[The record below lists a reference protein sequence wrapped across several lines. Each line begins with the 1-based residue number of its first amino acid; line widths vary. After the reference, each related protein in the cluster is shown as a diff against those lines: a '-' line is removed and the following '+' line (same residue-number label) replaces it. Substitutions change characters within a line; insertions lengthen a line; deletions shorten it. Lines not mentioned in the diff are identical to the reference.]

1 METIVNTLTYS
12 KKLRTRLR
20 ELEAERAKATES
32 HKAAVVKWRRE
43 IVAWVKANAD
53 KAATLQISEP
63 RGYYG
68 DERGLNFNPCHFFHG
83 APAAPV
89 KPKDDQIRKVRA
101 LLRQLAITGQ
111 KTIRVSTKDVA
122 EIFGEGKLE
131 DD

>member
-20 ELEAERAKATES
+20 ELEAEKVSATAA
-32 HKAAVVKWRRE
+32 HKAAVTKWRKDLL
-43 IVAWVKANAD
+43 AWVKSNAEERTA
-53 KAATLQISEP
+53 KLSIEKP
-63 RGYYG
+63 NRWG
-68 DERGLNFNPCHFFHG
+68 DDRLNFSPEQFFRG
-83 APAAPV
+83 APKAPV
-89 KPKDDQIRKVRA
+89 APTDDQIRKVRA

-122 EIFGEGKLE
+122 ELFGDGEIA